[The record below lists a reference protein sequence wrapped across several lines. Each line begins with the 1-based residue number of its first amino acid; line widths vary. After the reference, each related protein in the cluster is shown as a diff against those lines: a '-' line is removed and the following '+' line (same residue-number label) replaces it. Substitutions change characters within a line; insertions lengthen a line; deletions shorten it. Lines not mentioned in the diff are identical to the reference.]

1 MVNSMNIITSR
12 NMYVFLSF
20 LPNSVGKAY
29 VTHIFSSGMSKQ
41 EALSLDINSLIHACD
56 AAFRKTEERTLE
68 NLLVKDPVFITPM
81 WQIDTTHGK
90 KITFSSSESLFY
102 MFIYLKERLLKEK
115 RIDLDEK
122 LFVTGNGVLSSP
134 ELVKIFKHSEKCC
147 FNDKDFTYRVLFS
160 KSAPNNYYSRSHFT
174 TKDLTKNFETICDK
188 YLPLFTDNEEEIREY
203 ANKGTH
209 NIKRRKLQKLFCKG
223 LPEED
228 EYYKEFVKDVSCLE
242 KYYSMLL
249 PYLTAKNYEQIIQ
262 IFKSAEDKYLWDK
275 MHEKAL
281 KDYKNQFSDEELTQ
295 ELDGYLKYG
304 YDNELNNEL
313 ISIFKDLA
321 IEENNYGHFKNTKE
335 HLDKLMG
342 DAIIMEFVLNLDF
355 KTRYINK
362 KLSKQMLI
370 EELDELGVFKKFNIN
385 TENFLLSLE
394 DYMDFLEKHGK
405 KRNLSKEAL
414 AQVLISSRL

>member
-1 MVNSMNIITSR
+1 MESIASRDVYVLLSFIPNII
-12 NMYVFLSF
+12 
-20 LPNSVGKAY
+20 GKAY

-56 AAFRKTEERTLE
+56 SAFRETEERTLE

-147 FNDKDFTYRVLFS
+147 FNDKDFTYRVLFNQS
-160 KSAPNNYYSRSHFT
+160 SPGNYYSRSHFT

-188 YLPLFTDNEEEIREY
+188 YLPLFTDDEEEIREY
-203 ANKGTH
+203 AQKGTH
-209 NIKRRKLQKLFCKG
+209 NLKRRKLQQLFCKG
-223 LPEED
+223 LPED
-228 EYYKEFVKDVSCLE
+228 DRYFKEFTNDIRSLE

-262 IFKSAEDKYLWDK
+262 IFNSAEDKYLWDK
-275 MHEKAL
+275 LHEKAL
-281 KDYKNQFSDEELTQ
+281 KDFKKQFSDEELTQ
-295 ELDGYLKYG
+295 ELEGYLKYSH
-304 YDNELNNEL
+304 DNELNNEL
-313 ISIFKDLA
+313 ISIFKGLA
-321 IEENNYGHFKNTKE
+321 IDENDYGLFKDTKE

-342 DAIIMEFVLNLDF
+342 DAIIIEYVINLDF
-355 KTRYINK
+355 ETRYINK
-362 KLSKQMLI
+362 KLFAKERLLK
-370 EELDELGVFKKFNIN
+370 ELDALEVFKKFKIN
-385 TENFLLSLE
+385 KENFLLSLE

-414 AQVLISSRL
+414 ANVLIDSRL